1 MVTDLREAHVIAS
14 QRWPGVVVDLE
25 RFTTFVTARWQEV
38 SPDVR
43 TELLYLTCACATGD
57 AAALAAFERTYGSVI
72 DAALARMQTAVD
84 IDEVKQR
91 VREKLFVGDADTPPR
106 IGEYTGRGELAGWL
120 RAVAVRTALNLRR
133 EGLREAPGYQADEA
147 EGLAALL
154 PAAGSDPEL
163 ATLLERY
170 RADVGAAL
178 AEAIAALPDKHRVI
192 LRYHY
197 AERLSIDQIGVIF
210 GVHKTTA
217 FRRLEQAREELVESA
232 RAALKT
238 RLRLDD
244 AGLQSLVRVVNS
256 QLEITLSGLFRTGA

>member
-1 MVTDLREAHVIAS
+1 MTDLREAHATAS

-25 RFTTFVTARWQEV
+25 RFTSFVTARWQEV

-43 TELLYLTCACATGD
+43 TELLYLTCACASGD
-57 AAALAAFERTYGSVI
+57 AVALATFERTYASVI
-72 DAALARMQTAVD
+72 NAALSRMQSAVD

-106 IGEYTGRGELAGWL
+106 IGEYTGRGELAGWV

-133 EGLREAPGYQADEA
+133 EGMREAPGYQADEA

-170 RADVGAAL
+170 RSDVGAAL
-178 AEAIAALPDKHRVI
+178 AEALAALPDKHRVI

-197 AERLSIDQIGVIF
+197 AERLAIDQIGAIF

-217 FRRLEQAREELVESA
+217 FRRLEQARAELVESA
-232 RAALKT
+232 RTALKS
-238 RLRLDD
+238 RLRVDD
-244 AGLQSLVRVVNS
+244 AGLQSIVRVVSS
-256 QLEITLSGLFRTGA
+256 QLHVTLSGFFRTHA